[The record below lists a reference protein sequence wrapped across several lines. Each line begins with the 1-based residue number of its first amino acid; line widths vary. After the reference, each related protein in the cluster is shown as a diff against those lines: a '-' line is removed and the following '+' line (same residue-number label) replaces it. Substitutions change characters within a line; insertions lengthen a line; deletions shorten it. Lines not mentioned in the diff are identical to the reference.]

1 MANNTPA
8 ATAEPMTPATFG
20 PMACINK
27 KLLEFASNPTLLE
40 TLAAMGTAETPAEP
54 ISGLMGVDESL
65 FMIFAK
71 MIPDAV
77 PIQNATKPN
86 NKIPMV
92 STVKKIFGGQ
102 FGTDSQTQQNGHNVD
117 EFILSRIG
125 KSIDNFDSRR
135 SCQSKVHRP
144 DLSSGNNKIHRVKTN
159 KGNTFFNLRTDEVA
173 SSESFRPLL

>member
-8 ATAEPMTPATFG
+8 ATAEPMTPATLG

-92 STVKKIFGGQ
+92 STVKKYLAASLEP
-102 FGTDSQTQQNGHNVD
+102 TA
-117 EFILSRIG
+117 RP
-125 KSIDNFDSRR
+125 
-135 SCQSKVHRP
+135 SKMVTMLMISKP
-144 DLSSGNNKIHRVKTN
+144 
-159 KGNTFFNLRTDEVA
+159 E
-173 SSESFRPLL
+173 